1 MAASFCEKPTEIRER
16 LNSSR
21 SDDFEKRTFLWKQ
34 IDSLSSGEEVR
45 RLVLGWQGNFG
56 RKDQLI
62 LSSRKVRGQG
72 VDGHSK
78 EELCG
83 EIL

>member
-1 MAASFCEKPTEIRER
+1 MAASFCEKPTEIRKR
-16 LNSSR
+16 LNSSG
-21 SDDFEKRTFLWKQ
+21 SDDFGGTFLWKQ

-45 RLVLGWQGNFG
+45 RLVFGWQGNFG

-62 LSSRKVRGQG
+62 LSNRKVRAQG